1 MSCFNCQNCN
11 GYYNNDNEIN
21 ITGVLYIYIYQ
32 LKKYVKKCCLI
43 KYYMGISDNI
53 HYKYKL
59 LEVIKIKV
67 PKYIKQDNNIFEVYE
82 IKYNEH
88 EKIKNFIND
97 IGYCYITRVLN
108 INIISEDIYQIGTKS
123 QINKLRMDEDII
135 MKDVNNNIENIEYVY
150 LIQDRTAVQLKLN
163 IYKIGMTKQENLNRF
178 KTYPKGY
185 KILLL
190 IGCNNSNNMER
201 KIINRFK
208 FKYEQITNY
217 GLEYFKGNYLDMIK
231 DITDLVINEDLL

>member
-11 GYYNNDNEIN
+11 GYYNNNEIN
-21 ITGVLYIYIYQ
+21 ITGILYIYIYQ

-43 KYYMGISDNI
+43 KYYMGILNEI
-53 HYKYKL
+53 HYENKL

-82 IKYNEH
+82 IKYNEY
-88 EKIKNFIND
+88 EKIKNFITNK
-97 IGYCYITRVLN
+97 GYCYITRLL
-108 INIISEDIYQIGTKS
+108 IMNIISEDNYKIGTKS
-123 QINKLRMDEDII
+123 QIDKLKMNDDII
-135 MKDVNNNIENIEYVY
+135 MKDVTNNIENIEYVY
-150 LIQDRTAVQLKLN
+150 LIQDRTAVELKLN

-190 IGCNNSNNMER
+190 IACNNSNNIENQIMY
-201 KIINRFK
+201 K
-208 FKYEQITNY
+208 FKLKYKQINNY
-217 GLEYFKGNYLDMIK
+217 GSEYFQGNYLDMVR
-231 DITDLVINEDLL
+231 DITELVIDE